1 MNKIVITKKIAKQGK
16 NNILVIPTFLK
27 ETIKAGS
34 IVKVE
39 IEVLDENS
47 LSRGDLK

>member
-16 NNILVIPTFLK
+16 NNVLVIPSCLK
-27 ETIKAGS
+27 DMLKAGS

-39 IEVLDENS
+39 IEVIGGGE
-47 LSRGDLK
+47 